1 MTKTKPLLFLLL
13 FSPLLACSSK
23 SALKASA
30 GADAGRDT
38 ADPGT
43 GKDAW
48 TVTPEDAKTTAP
60 EVWVVPDLALAP
72 DMATGTPDVPDSGLA
87 PDAVAS
93 KPDVPDLGLAPDVIA
108 TRPETGKN
116 DSTPFVTDA
125 APDLRQIDDSRFD
138 DAGPVYKADGKTPPD
153 ASTDAAN
160 VETGNDLGAQGEVGI
175 MVSGVEVIP
184 YKDYGAADSTC
195 VQNTASWIDSVTTY
209 LAEDRRCFADSDC
222 QYVSFSNSCGQVC
235 PVPMN
240 VQRIGEFAQHAIGD
254 FDPKCST
261 CPVLTSYPICAAPP
275 EDGSV
280 ICSNNVC
287 VWK

>member
-1 MTKTKPLLFLLL
+1 MTNTKPILRLLL

-23 SALKASA
+23 SPMKVST
-30 GADAGRDT
+30 GADAGD
-38 ADPGT
+38 AAGPGT

-48 TVTPEDAKTTAP
+48 TVTQEDAKTTAP
-60 EVWVVPDLALAP
+60 DGWVVPDLALAP
-72 DMATGTPDVPDSGLA
+72 DRVASTPDVADSGLA

-93 KPDVPDLGLAPDVIA
+93 KPDAPDLGLAPDVIT
-108 TRPETGKN
+108 TRPEAGKN
-116 DSTPFVTDA
+116 DSAPFMTDV
-125 APDLRQIDDSRFD
+125 APDLRQIDDSRID
-138 DAGPVYKADGKTPPD
+138 DAGPAYKADGKATPD
-153 ASTDAAN
+153 APADAAI
-160 VETGNDLGAQGEVGI
+160 VDAENDLGARGEVGI

-184 YKDYGAADSTC
+184 YKDYGTADSTC
-195 VQNTASWIDSVTTY
+195 VQNTASWIDTVTTF

-235 PVPMN
+235 AVPMN
-240 VQRIGEFAQHAIGD
+240 VQRIGEFGQHAISD

-261 CPVLTSYPICAAPP
+261 CPMPTNDPMCAPLP
-275 EDGSV
+275 GDGSV